1 MPNIGLGQYPQAV
14 FASRTI
20 NGNGQYMPDST
31 TILSKSGGATSDDW
45 GTAELAG
52 LNGTTDGFSASP
64 TQDIT
69 VQFIGNSGN
78 GVIQEYDPVSAGWVT
93 KIIID
98 DALAHVIRAP
108 LRQFRIGMA
117 THAGTTRMTLET
129 SRQTG
134 QV

>member
-14 FASRTI
+14 FASRAI
-20 NGNGQYMPDST
+20 AGNDTYMPDAT
-31 TILSKSGGATSDDW
+31 TILSKSGGATSDTW
-45 GTAELAG
+45 GAAEIAG

-69 VQFIGNSGN
+69 VQFIGNTGN
-78 GVIQEYDPVSAGWVT
+78 GLFQEYDPVSAGWVT
-93 KIIID
+93 KITID
-98 DALAHVIRAP
+98 DAEAHVIRAP

-129 SRQTG
+129 SRSNG